1 MLISA
6 RIHLDLKLEDRI
18 QFILKEYEYICKD
31 ETNIT
36 KAMDEIEIYSV
47 KKASES
53 WEDLVE
59 RSSYKDLVLDL
70 RDFFHLLTFISKEAG
85 TLDGQMFFIAPK
97 IDFRQACAPH
107 FLCEWGTFIRFSCL
121 LSSSSVITISF
132 INVNNWYQCTFK
144 SNKCWLN

>member
-1 MLISA
+1 MKIAPDIPRNLGKKMLISA

-18 QFILKEYEYICKD
+18 QFILKGYEYICKD
-31 ETNIT
+31 ETNII

-70 RDFFHLLTFISKEAG
+70 RDAFHLLGFISKEAG
-85 TLDGQMFFIAPK
+85 TLDGHMFFIAPK
-97 IDFRQACAPH
+97 IDFRQACAPN
-107 FLCEWGTFIRFSCL
+107 FLCE
-121 LSSSSVITISF
+121 
-132 INVNNWYQCTFK
+132 
-144 SNKCWLN
+144 

>member
-1 MLISA
+1 MKIGPDVPRNLAKKMLISA

-18 QFILKEYEYICKD
+18 QFILKGYEYICKD
-31 ETNIT
+31 ETNII

-70 RDFFHLLTFISKEAG
+70 RDVFHLLTFIAKEAG
-85 TLDGQMFFIAPK
+85 TLDGHMFFIAPK
-97 IDFRQACAPH
+97 IDFRQACAPN
-107 FLCEWGTFIRFSCL
+107 FLCE
-121 LSSSSVITISF
+121 
-132 INVNNWYQCTFK
+132 
-144 SNKCWLN
+144 

>member
-31 ETNIT
+31 ETNIL
-36 KAMDEIEIYSV
+36 KAMEEIEIYSG

-53 WEDLVE
+53 WTELVD

-70 RDFFHLLTFISKEAG
+70 RDVFDLLKLISKQ
-85 TLDGQMFFIAPK
+85 TDKLDGHMFFIAPK
-97 IDFRQACAPH
+97 IDFRQACAPN
-107 FLCEWGTFIRFSCL
+107 FLCE
-121 LSSSSVITISF
+121 
-132 INVNNWYQCTFK
+132 
-144 SNKCWLN
+144 